1 MIALY
6 LIAAPSPSLVE
17 GLGACLLGV
26 GLFLFCLLFIF
37 FRHQRRLRRR
47 AFLMREAIRNHD
59 WMFRLGTKGLTSGER
74 AMQET
79 LNDFGETIRQQVSQ
93 GEVESW
99 ERLMR
104 VLTHEI
110 MNSTA
115 PIASIS
121 QSLLRRS
128 DVQGTPLEAGIRTIH
143 ATASRLNTFVDSY
156 RKLSQLQQ
164 PQPAPVCLG
173 HFFAEVQRLFPQLTW
188 DIADFGQVTVV
199 TDPVLLQQVVVN
211 LLKNAVEAG
220 ATKIKAEYPP
230 ALYISNNGTPIPA
243 EVRSTIFVPFF
254 TTKREG
260 SGIGLSLSRQIMV
273 RLGGNL
279 ELMEQSSTGYTTTF
293 RLTL

>member
-1 MIALY
+1 MNVAL
-6 LIAAPSPSLVE
+6 LISIVVCAAVFV
-17 GLGACLLGV
+17 A
-26 GLFLFCLLFIF
+26 LFV
-37 FRHQRRLRRR
+37 RHQRRLRRR

-59 WMFRLGTKGLTSGER
+59 WTFKLSTKGLTSGER

-79 LNDFGETIRQQVSQ
+79 LNDLGETIRQQVSQ

-128 DVQGTPLEAGIRTIH
+128 DVQGTPLEAGIQSIH
-143 ATASRLNTFVDSY
+143 STASRLTNFVESY
-156 RKLSQLQQ
+156 RKLSQLQK
-164 PQPAPVCLG
+164 PVPRDVRLAD
-173 HFFAEVQRLFPQLTW
+173 FFDEVQRLYPQLIW
-188 DIADFGQVTVV
+188 DMTDVGDETVV

-211 LLKNAVEAG
+211 LVKNAVEAG
-220 ATKIKAEYPP
+220 AGRIGVQTPGRV
-230 ALYISNNGTPIPA
+230 LISNDGAPIPA

-273 RLGGNL
+273 KLGGNL
-279 ELMEQSSTGYTTTF
+279 ELMEQPSTGYTTTF
-293 RLTL
+293 CLTL

>member
-1 MIALY
+1 MKVAL
-6 LIAAPSPSLVE
+6 IISTVVCAAVFV
-17 GLGACLLGV
+17 A
-26 GLFLFCLLFIF
+26 LFV
-37 FRHQRRLRRR
+37 RHQRSLRRR

-59 WMFRLGTKGLTSGER
+59 WTFKLTTKGLTSGER

-79 LNDFGETIRQQVSQ
+79 LNDLGEVIRQQVSQ

-128 DVQGTPLEAGIRTIH
+128 DVQGTPLEAGIQSIH
-143 ATASRLNTFVDSY
+143 ATALRLTTFVDSY
-156 RKLSQLQQ
+156 RKLSQLQK
-164 PQPAPVCLG
+164 PAPKDVRLAD
-173 HFFAEVQRLFPQLTW
+173 FFDEVQRLYPQLIW
-188 DIADFGQVTVV
+188 DIADFGDESVV
-199 TDPVLLQQVVVN
+199 SDPVLLQQVVVN
-211 LLKNAVEAG
+211 LVKNAVEAG
-220 ATKIKAEYPP
+220 AKQIGVRSEKS
-230 ALYISNNGTPIPA
+230 LFISNDGSPIPA
-243 EVRSTIFVPFF
+243 EVRNNIFVPFY

-279 ELMEQSSTGYTTTF
+279 ELMEHPSTGYTTTF
-293 RLTL
+293 CLTL